1 MTSTTIKVY
10 RDLISLETF
19 EERLEYLRLGG
30 GVGRATFGSERYL
43 NQKFYTSYEWKQV
56 RNLVITRDNGCDL
69 GVPGYEIHSELL
81 IHHMNPLSVE
91 DIREREYLV
100 LDPNNLITTTHATH
114 NAIHYSGRSPYPRVV
129 TERTPNDTKLW

>member
-1 MTSTTIKVY
+1 MTSMTIKTY
-10 RDLISLETF
+10 RDLLDLETF

-30 GVGRATFGSERYL
+30 GVGHSTFGSERYL
-43 NQKFYTSYEWKQV
+43 NQKFYSSYEWKQV
-56 RNLVITRDNGCDL
+56 KNRVITRDNGCDL

-81 IHHMNPLSVE
+81 IHHINPLSVE
-91 DIREREYLV
+91 DIRDRKPSV
-100 LDPNNLITTTHATH
+100 LDLNNLITTTHATH